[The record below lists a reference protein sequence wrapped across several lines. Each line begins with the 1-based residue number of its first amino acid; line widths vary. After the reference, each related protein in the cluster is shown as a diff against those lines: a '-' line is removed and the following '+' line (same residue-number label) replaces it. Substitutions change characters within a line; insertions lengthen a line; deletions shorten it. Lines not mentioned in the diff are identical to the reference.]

1 MCDSA
6 VTTGGERVRECDRL
20 ARMCLYLGGGL
31 GALALIGSGDMAA
44 TVLDTPGRRTGFLL
58 VTLLGGAAVGTAY
71 SNFTYLAA
79 RLQRAIRR
87 PGCTVTG
94 ETSLDDAR
102 STGHEV
108 DISAGNKVLYW
119 ASSVA
124 LVVSASMLLAFAA
137 TSAPAA

>member
-1 MCDSA
+1 M
-6 VTTGGERVRECDRL
+6 
-20 ARMCLYLGGGL
+20 
-31 GALALIGSGDMAA
+31 
-44 TVLDTPGRRTGFLL
+44 
-58 VTLLGGAAVGTAY
+58 
-71 SNFTYLAA
+71 
-79 RLQRAIRR
+79 
-87 PGCTVTG
+87 TG